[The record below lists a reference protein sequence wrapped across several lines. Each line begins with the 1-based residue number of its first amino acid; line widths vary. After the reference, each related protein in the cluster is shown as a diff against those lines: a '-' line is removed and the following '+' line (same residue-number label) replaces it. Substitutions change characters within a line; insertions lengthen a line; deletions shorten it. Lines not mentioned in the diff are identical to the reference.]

1 MLRTRIDR
9 MVNSL
14 LLIMTL
20 QATCL
25 AHDLP
30 NCKNSTVEQA
40 WGAEYASQAKSFLV
54 TLQKVVE
61 SGDSA
66 KFARLVHYP
75 VRINGTHVVKITKRS
90 ELTRKYASIMTSDVR
105 QAILTQNP
113 ECLFAN
119 GQGVMIGNGQI
130 WFQQES
136 SGKMKVISINLP

>member
-1 MLRTRIDR
+1 
-9 MVNSL
+9 MVISL

-20 QATCL
+20 QTICL

-40 WGAEYASQAKSFLV
+40 WGAEYASQARSFLV

-61 SGDSA
+61 SDDSA

-90 ELTRKYASIMTSDVR
+90 ELTRVSVNHDLRCAAGNPDTESGMPVR
-105 QAILTQNP
+105 
-113 ECLFAN
+113 
-119 GQGVMIGNGQI
+119 
-130 WFQQES
+130 
-136 SGKMKVISINLP
+136 